1 MQESF
6 FMGQGSYGCVYR
18 KQLQCLNKKT
28 KLSKEPRLS
37 KIQRTMKTAERE
49 IAVSAEVRKIPNFQL
64 FFSPVLTHCM
74 TDLAQLSKPDLDKC
88 DFIKAKQPQ
97 PQPQPQHQPQPQ
109 PQPQPQQ
116 DMKLL
121 INNKNNNNI
130 NKNPNKNR
138 EEGSKG
144 NLRFP
149 LTQTKYI
156 YGESLN
162 KYIKI
167 ATTNKNNTCLARKIL
182 YINEILTHS
191 VSRLANHRIVHAD
204 LNDSNIL
211 IDTTDR
217 PIIIDFGLSINL
229 NKALTKDTAKQA
241 FFFYPFTETGSLD
254 SYEPWAPE
262 IAINSFLIAKIG
274 WDTTITDSHIQ
285 TLKSVADRYIDGLK
299 LDVTHAKTFTPTEIQ
314 LYKTKKHQIIDKFLD
329 KTVKNVVT
337 DLTEASFHL
346 WDIFAI
352 GIMTSK
358 YLNFYCPNAIT
369 PDVAQRLKTQI
380 LF

>member
-88 DFIKAKQPQ
+88 DFIKAKQKT
-97 PQPQPQHQPQPQ
+97 
-109 PQPQPQQ
+109 QPQQ
-116 DMKLL
+116 DIM
-121 INNKNNNNI
+121 INNQNNQNNQNNNKN
-130 NKNPNKNR
+130 K
-138 EEGSKG
+138 EEGFKG
-144 NLRFP
+144 KSSFAALP

-182 YINEILTHS
+182 YINEILIYS
-191 VSRLANHRIVHAD
+191 VSRLAQHRIVHAD

-274 WDTTITDSHIQ
+274 WDTTITDTHIQ

-346 WDIFAI
+346 WDSYAI

-369 PDVAQRLKTQI
+369 PDVTQRLKTQI